1 MPNATF
7 KRWTADDIAKLK
19 NMAQKL
25 PSAEIALQLGRS
37 TAATRVQAHKM
48 KLSLRCQDRNV
59 DETSFGVTGPP
70 QVHLPD

>member
-25 PSAEIALQLGRS
+25 PSEIASQLGRS

-48 KLSLRCQDRNV
+48 KLSLRCQDRNG
-59 DETSFGVTGPP
+59 DETSPE
-70 QVHLPD
+70 

>member
-25 PSAEIALQLGRS
+25 PSAEIALQLGR
-37 TAATRVQAHKM
+37 TTGATRVQAHKM
-48 KLSLRCQDRNV
+48 KLSLRCQDRNGDRRLRNESPV
-59 DETSFGVTGPP
+59 LSGTGS
-70 QVHLPD
+70 V

>member
-25 PSAEIALQLGRS
+25 PSQEIAWQLGRS

-48 KLSLRCQDRNV
+48 KLSLRCQIRSGDK
-59 DETSFGVTGPP
+59 TSLGVPE
-70 QVHLPD
+70 DISENID